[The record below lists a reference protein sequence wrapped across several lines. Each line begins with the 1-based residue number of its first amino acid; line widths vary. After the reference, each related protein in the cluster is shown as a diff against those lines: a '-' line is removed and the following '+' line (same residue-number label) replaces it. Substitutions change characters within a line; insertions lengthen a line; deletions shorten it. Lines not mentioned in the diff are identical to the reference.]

1 MVIRNTHRL
10 RGTDGQMVLEAT
22 VEEMIQK
29 RIEEY
34 YRKEKMGDGGID
46 LP

>member
-1 MVIRNTHRL
+1 MTQGGPH
-10 RGTDGQMVLEAT
+10 GQMVVEAI

-29 RIEEY
+29 RMEEKS
-34 YRKEKMGDGGID
+34 YRKEKMVDGGID